1 MAVVGRIGSG
11 SEARD
16 DKRRYPSRE
25 GKRAAT
31 VYVDVTDYRK
41 LRVVAALED
50 KSLQDIMLEALAEFL
65 ARREASTASPP

>member
-1 MAVVGRIGSG
+1 MAVVGRIGDG
-11 SEARD
+11 AEMRAD

-31 VYVDVTDYRK
+31 VYVDVADYRK
-41 LRVVAALED
+41 LRVLAAMED

-65 ARREASTASPP
+65 SRRQAST

>member
-1 MAVVGRIGSG
+1 MAVIERIGNG
-11 SEARD
+11 VETRD

-31 VYVDVTDYRK
+31 VYVAAADYRK
-41 LRVVAALED
+41 LRVIAALED

-65 ARREASTASPP
+65 VRRQASTAGSL